1 MSQDGITKLR
11 PLAGPNL
18 TAMLI
23 MLGMIGPFAFQI
35 FLPSM
40 PGLAAE
46 YGVSTAAMQT
56 TVSLYLVTFACAQ
69 LCLGPLADRFGR
81 RRVITAGLTAYMAGA
96 LICATAQSIEMLAAG
111 RAVQAIGGCAGL
123 MFARVIARDLHERG
137 RAAGVIGFVTMMT
150 ALAGSLTPILGG
162 WIDVTLGWQVS
173 FWCTLALGVVVFTVT
188 LLWLP
193 ETRPE
198 GAEGQIFAT
207 FRDGFRQLRSPA
219 FLGYAGHGACTL
231 SAWYAMISGL
241 PYVMVDVLEQP
252 TIAYG
257 LYFPFLSLG
266 YMAGN
271 LVTARVAHRWDI
283 HRLIVLGVGLALLA
297 CPLML
302 AWNLLADPTPLS
314 LFLPMGLI
322 SFGHGM
328 SQPGATSGA
337 IGLQPR
343 LAGSAA
349 GLMGFGQ
356 WLIAALTA
364 QAVGVLQNETIW
376 PTTVIVVVFTV
387 LSYLSYLL
395 ARRAE
400 ADEADTMTGSGSQV
414 IEKKTRR
421 RERHERR

>member
-1 MSQDGITKLR
+1 MSHDGITKMR
-11 PLAGPNL
+11 PVAGPNL
-18 TAMLI
+18 TMMLI

-46 YGVSTAAMQT
+46 YGVSNAAVQT

-81 RRVITAGLTAYMAGA
+81 RRVIMAGLVAYMGGA
-96 LICATAQSIEMLAAG
+96 AICATAQNIETLAAG
-111 RAVQAIGGCAGL
+111 RAIQAIGGCAGL

-162 WIDVTLGWQVS
+162 WIDVTLGWRVS
-173 FWCTLALGVVVFTVT
+173 FWCTLALGVFVFGVMS
-188 LLWLP
+188 LWLP
-193 ETRPE
+193 ETRPQD
-198 GAEGQIFAT
+198 AAGQTFAT
-207 FRDGFRQLRSPA
+207 FRQGFAQLRSPV

-231 SAWYAMISGL
+231 SAWYAMVTGL
-241 PYVMVDVLEQP
+241 PYVMVDVLKQS

-257 LYFPFLSLG
+257 FYFPFLSLG

-271 LVTARVAHRWDI
+271 LITARVAHRWDI
-283 HRLIVLGVGLALLA
+283 HRLIVAGVALALVS
-297 CPLML
+297 CPLL
-302 AWNLLADPTPLS
+302 IAWNLLATPTPLA

-322 SFGHGM
+322 SLSHGL
-328 SQPGATSGA
+328 SQPGAMSGA
-337 IGLQPR
+337 IGLQPKI
-343 LAGSAA
+343 AGSAA

-356 WLIAALTA
+356 WMIAALTA
-364 QAVGVLQNETIW
+364 QAVGILQNGTIW
-376 PTTVIVVVFTV
+376 PTTLIVIGFTV

-400 ADEADTMTGSGSQV
+400 ARDAGADSV
-414 IEKKTRR
+414 A
-421 RERHERR
+421 

>member
-1 MSQDGITKLR
+1 MSHDGITKLR
-11 PLAGPNL
+11 PKAGPNL
-18 TAMLI
+18 TTMLI

-40 PGLAAE
+40 PGLAVE
-46 YGVSTAAMQT
+46 YGVTNAAVQT

-69 LCLGPLADRFGR
+69 LCLGPLADHFGR
-81 RRVITAGLTAYMAGA
+81 RRIVMAGLTAYMGGA
-96 LICATAQSIEMLAAG
+96 LVCATAQNIEALAAG
-111 RAVQAIGGCAGL
+111 RAMQAIGGCAGL

-150 ALAGSLTPILGG
+150 ALAGSMTPLLGG
-162 WIDVTLGWQVS
+162 WIDGTLGWRIS
-173 FWCTLALGVVVFTVT
+173 FWCTLALGLCVFGVIYV
-188 LLWLP
+188 WLP
-193 ETRPE
+193 ETRPHGTTE
-198 GAEGQIFAT
+198 QALAK
-207 FRDGFRQLRSPA
+207 FRAGFKQLKSPA

-231 SAWYAMISGL
+231 SAWYAMVSGL
-241 PYVMVDVLEQP
+241 PYVMIDVLEQP

-257 LYFPFLSLG
+257 FYFPLLSLG

-271 LVTARVAHRWDI
+271 LITARVAHRWDI
-283 HRLIVLGVGLALLA
+283 HRLIVAGVAIALFA
-297 CPLML
+297 CLVMV
-302 AWNLLADPTPLS
+302 AWNLLAIPMPLA

-322 SFGHGM
+322 TLGHGM

-356 WLIAALTA
+356 WMIAALTA
-364 QAVGVLQNETIW
+364 QMVGTLQNGTIW
-376 PTTVIVVVFTV
+376 PTTAIVIGFTV

-395 ARRAE
+395 ARHAE
-400 ADEADTMTGSGSQV
+400 ARDMDTEIRLGP
-414 IEKKTRR
+414 
-421 RERHERR
+421 